1 MEITSALIRRSP
13 ALAYETFNNY
23 SFGLCPRFSS
33 QLSFWLRDQGSA
45 FCLND
50 SFLSL
55 VCRLR
60 SDAQERI
67 AEMSE
72 PRRIPSAIGS
82 DSCGHPACA
91 NKSSGRNTARDRRHP
106 IQPAG
111 YLAGVGVL
119 IAPIRNSLHA
129 QAVEIHG
136 LSRLQADINPCT
148 GTRSAYSVALS
159 RAGKHTAGTTFADAE
174 RSDAL
179 RSLRPGRRPVDQF
192 FSNSE
197 MLHFVTTWT
206 SSRRRKSAAPLPLAS
221 ASVPRAL
228 NLPRLRAKKVSA
240 AFVSLHSR
248 LRSGVALRAFVER
261 RAQRWRLG
269 SIAGHYDCFF
279 LRSRR
284 RRAQRGASQ
293 QAHTALPLPLLIR
306 TERGAAAVA
315 DRPAAA
321 LRSILQAQVAEMGE
335 KKHHQVAV
343 FSSSRSHSTRRAAR
357 SAPKRS
363 LSLCYKCYSSRFR
376 VDIHPLLNQ
385 IFRQQS
391 YRNQLTGLGYA
402 PLDASLFYKISLPK
416 AWRVSAPLPAGYH
429 PFALSAQG
437 VRRIAPNRRR
447 QPGASI
453 SPITEVKYV
462 LSN

>member
-1 MEITSALIRRSP
+1 MLPSFRAVISALIRRSP
-13 ALAYETFNNY
+13 VLAYETFNNY
-23 SFGLCPRFSS
+23 SFGLCSRFSS

-45 FCLND
+45 FCPND

-60 SDAQERI
+60 SDAQECI

-91 NKSSGRNTARDRRHP
+91 NKSSGRNTARNRRHP
-106 IQPAG
+106 TQLAG
-111 YLAGVGVL
+111 FLAGVGGL
-119 IAPIRNSLHA
+119 IAPLRNSLLA

-136 LSRLQADINPCT
+136 LSRLQADINSCT
-148 GTRSAYSVALS
+148 GARSADSVALS
-159 RAGKHTAGTTFADAE
+159 RAGKQTAGTT
-174 RSDAL
+174 S
-179 RSLRPGRRPVDQF
+179 RSLRPGRRPVDQV

-197 MLHFVTTWT
+197 MLHFVTTWI

-437 VRRIAPNRRR
+437 VRRIAPKRRR